1 TKQGSFVSQPTWTIG
16 LDPGDRNSWH
26 CVLDQDGQIQL
37 SNACVRVP
45 TSAKACVKSSAPC
58 RAAMA
63 TAATRQRKKLDQHKP
78 RTRLTPTRLLM
89 EGDYPQNPVVGAM
102 AILQQLRRNYR
113 FRIADHPGV
122 IAKN

>member
-1 TKQGSFVSQPTWTIG
+1 MKKVSTAMTKQGSFFSQPTWTIG

-26 CVLDQDGQIQL
+26 CVLDQDGQIQE
-37 SNACVRVP
+37 
-45 TSAKACVKSSAPC
+45 
-58 RAAMA
+58 
-63 TAATRQRKKLDQHKP
+63 
-78 RTRLTPTRLLM
+78 PTRPRPAFSWK
-89 EGDYPQNPVVGAM
+89 GDYRKNPVVGAM